1 MSNYKKTLTR
11 VSYLDILKLQ
21 QKITL

>member
-11 VSYLDILKLQ
+11 VSYLDILKSQ